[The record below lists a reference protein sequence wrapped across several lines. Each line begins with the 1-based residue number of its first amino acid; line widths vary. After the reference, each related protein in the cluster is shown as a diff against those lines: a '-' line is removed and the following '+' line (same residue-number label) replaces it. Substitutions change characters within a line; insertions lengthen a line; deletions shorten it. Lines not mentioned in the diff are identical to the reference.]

1 MRRFRSVL
9 RPLLITLAVI
19 AVYFSAIGIQQFVF
33 GNIHSVVDGEFYR
46 SAQLTPE
53 QIAAVAKQ
61 KGIKSIINLRGDNT
75 GTPWYDDEVAASKAN
90 NITHLNFRMKSSRD
104 LTDAQVI
111 DLVALMKDA
120 PKPVLVH
127 CAAGADRSGLAAA
140 LYRLKIKGDTLGEA
154 SSELSLRYGHMPF
167 HFNSS
172 AAMGRTLERVAQRG
186 YVLPERAP
194 AAAH

>member
-1 MRRFRSVL
+1 MRRFRSVV

-53 QIAAVAKQ
+53 QIAEVAKQ

-75 GTPWYDDEVAASKAN
+75 GSPWYDDEVRASKEN
-90 NITHLNFRMKSSRD
+90 NIAHLNFRMKSSRD
-104 LTDAQVI
+104 LTDAQVVE
-111 DLVALMKDA
+111 LLALMKDA

-140 LYRLKIKGDTLGEA
+140 LYRLKVKGESEAAA

-167 HFNSS
+167 YVNSS

-186 YVLPERAP
+186 YKLPEATPVP
-194 AAAH
+194 AR